1 MNPIYAV
8 MKGTAMKDKRKRAGG
23 GGGGTASVSVATSAS
38 GNYDNMVEILLEN
51 GALAPQ
57 DVNNYSG
64 GILGFSQSVLGTAT
78 SPTRTTQTI
87 SVSAATYLNSN
98 NANGT
103 SRSNLHIGGYIRSN
117 NFTTANKQSWSV
129 ASNTIQSQ
137 SFATGV
143 TVVALDTDKSRANFR
158 DNTFGSSNLGIYNQ
172 QQHHSGTHGFHGI
185 QIVHAAGRGAATLPQ
200 VGDTFTFRI
209 EVEDQDISTTY
220 TAIHEVIVNFV

>member
-1 MNPIYAV
+1 

-143 TVVALDTDKSRANFR
+143 TVVALDTDNSRDNFR

-172 QQHHSGTHGFHGI
+172 QSHFGGSQGFHGI
-185 QIVHAAGRGAATLPQ
+185 KIVHAAGRGAATLPQ

>member
-1 MNPIYAV
+1 
-8 MKGTAMKDKRKRAGG
+8 MKGTAMKDKKKRAGG

-87 SVSAATYLNSN
+87 SVSAATYLNSH
-98 NANGT
+98 NANGN
-103 SRSNLHIGGYIRSN
+103 SGSNVHIGGYIRSN
-117 NFTTANKQSWSV
+117 NFTTANKQEWTV

-143 TVVALDTDKSRANFR
+143 TVVALDTDNSRKGIR
-158 DNTFGSSNLGIYNQ
+158 DNTFGSSNFGIYNQ
-172 QQHHSGTHGFHGI
+172 QQHHSGTFGFHGI
-185 QIVHAAGRGAATLPQ
+185 QILHAAGRGAATLPQ

-209 EVEDQDISTTY
+209 EVSDMDASATTY
-220 TAIHEVIVNFV
+220 GAVHEVIVNFV